1 MPHDD
6 PSLARY
12 FAELPDPRVD
22 RTKKHALGD
31 ILVIALCATIAGA
44 DSWEEV
50 ERFGRAKQGWLK
62 TFLALPNGIPS
73 HDTFYRVF
81 TRLDPKRFAGCVT
94 RWMEAACEATG
105 LRHIAIDGKA
115 VRAAP
120 GDTFSGCLHLVGAWA
135 AENRLIL
142 GQEPVAEKSHEI
154 AAIPELLRV
163 LSLKGALVTIDAA
176 GCQKEIARQ
185 VRGGGG
191 DYLLAV
197 KGNQPSLHEAVQ
209 AVFDR
214 ACEADFAGFEH
225 DGHEQVEDGHGRH
238 EERYV
243 TVIHDPDGLPPE
255 WPDVAAVVLVGRERA
270 VKGTNTSTDHY
281 YITSLRGTAEELGRL
296 VRRHWSVENELHWV
310 LDVAFG
316 EDSNRTASGH
326 AGVNLGLIR
335 RVAASLLQQDPGKGS
350 IKAKRLSAALD
361 EGYLMRA
368 LQGFPAN

>member
-1 MPHDD
+1 MPS
-6 PSLARY
+6 PEISLARY

-22 RTKKHALGD
+22 RTKRHGLTD
-31 ILVIALCATIAGA
+31 ILVIALCVVIAGA

-50 ERFGRAKQGWLK
+50 ERFGKAKEGWLRR
-62 TFLALPNGIPS
+62 FLALPNGIPS
-73 HDTFYRVF
+73 HDTFYRLF
-81 TRLDPKRFAGCVT
+81 ARLDPKKFGACVAGWLGSVCQ
-94 RWMEAACEATG
+94 ATG

-115 VRAAP
+115 VRSAP
-120 GDTFSGCLHLVGAWA
+120 GDTFSECLHLVNAWA
-135 AENRLIL
+135 AENRVIL
-142 GQEPVAEKSHEI
+142 GQETVAAGSHEI
-154 AAIPELLRV
+154 AAIPELLKV
-163 LSLKGALVTIDAA
+163 LALKGALVTIDAA
-176 GCQKEIARQ
+176 GCQKGIAGHI
-185 VRGGGG
+185 RGEGG

-197 KGNQPSLHEAVQ
+197 KGNQPSLLEAVQ

-243 TVIHDPDGLPPE
+243 TVVYDPGEMPPE
-255 WPDVAAVVLVGRERA
+255 WPDVAAVVLVERERS
-270 VKGTNTSTDHY
+270 VKGKSTSTAHY

-296 VRRHWSVENELHWV
+296 VRSHWTIENELHWV

-316 EDSNRTASGH
+316 EDSNRTAAGH
-326 AGVNLGLIR
+326 AGANLGLIR
-335 RVAASLLQQDPGKGS
+335 RVAASLLQQDPGRGS

-361 EGYLMRA
+361 ESYLIRA